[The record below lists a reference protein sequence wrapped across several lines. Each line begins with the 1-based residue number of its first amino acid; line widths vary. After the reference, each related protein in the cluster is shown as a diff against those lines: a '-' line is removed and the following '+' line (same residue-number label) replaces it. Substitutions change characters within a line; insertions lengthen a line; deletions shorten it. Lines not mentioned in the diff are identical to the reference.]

1 MPVGLHAG
9 AEHGA
14 EQPHLR
20 DAPRDPGLS
29 RRALGRPA
37 GADVCRA
44 ASLRTRARDLSRRGA
59 RLDSPPR
66 RAELAPAAAARARTR
81 RDLSLLS
88 MRDHCS
94 AGQHTIPGI
103 SNLSTHI
110 PKPLAKKVLAN
121 AMSTRPP
128 SDSAL
133 NLRSASARSSI
144 DNETEKPCGLW

>member
-59 RLDSPPR
+59 RLDCPPR
-66 RAELAPAAAARARTR
+66 RAELAPCGAGRARTR
-81 RDLSLLS
+81 TLCTLVSIADHSAASTYTTPRHADLL
-88 MRDHCS
+88 
-94 AGQHTIPGI
+94 
-103 SNLSTHI
+103 
-110 PKPLAKKVLAN
+110 
-121 AMSTRPP
+121 
-128 SDSAL
+128 
-133 NLRSASARSSI
+133 
-144 DNETEKPCGLW
+144 